1 MERKRH
7 WSSEQTGRNAEQPL
21 GPLSG
26 IYQEECLSLVVMTS
40 SLRLYALMQA
50 LRSLMSSQFMILY
63 YIIVSLTMFNK
74 LMNHNDLKSVYII
87 KFNVFKL
94 IFVAFVEI

>member
-1 MERKRH
+1 
-7 WSSEQTGRNAEQPL
+7 
-21 GPLSG
+21 
-26 IYQEECLSLVVMTS
+26 MTS